1 MGIYKYEELKDSPII
16 QGSIYL
22 HGPRSGTPGEPI
34 SKLVNV
40 GNSGGIR
47 TKNNTLDKKKRA
59 YIVLVSNDNPKWNN
73 ILDPNSNQ
81 AIYFGDNTKPDC
93 EPQDSRGNKALL
105 QAYDDKLKTGFCT
118 PLLIFRKVEERGDY
132 EFFSLAIPHTENDT
146 AGYEEVDADSEGTP
160 VRNFKFTLDLIKT
173 GDKDL
178 RPLINELN
186 FGDPDSPVLT
196 KGITSAQV
204 LEKVSPIQAKP
215 PTEQGFLKYLHEEGF
230 TFDPAFVVDFLLGL
244 KAKQFLIFCGGTGTG
259 KTKLAQLYSQYCHVE
274 PTIIPVGSNWT
285 ECRFITGF
293 INAITSVY
301 SPTAAS
307 EIIMSA
313 EDYPTHPHF
322 LILDEMN
329 LSHIE
334 RYFSDILSAME
345 SGCPVTLGNDEVTI
359 GNNLF
364 IIGTIN
370 VDETTYS
377 ISPKVLDRAN
387 VQSFE
392 SANVDDYLD
401 GANAVSNINGDWNFL
416 EDCMNGLEIRNK
428 KAPEI
433 FKEVKISDSETA
445 DDIHKVLSDIQAAMT
460 DMDLPL
466 GYRTIDE
473 VARFLYA
480 AWIFEGKGKFRSWK
494 HYMDSQILMKIL
506 PKIHGDAKIT
516 DGLKKLKE
524 VCRDFERSSRSIE
537 KMLRTLVNRRYTS
550 FIC

>member
-1 MGIYKYEELKDSPII
+1 MGIYKYEELMDSPIT
-16 QGSIYL
+16 QGSIYQ
-22 HGPRSGTPGEPI
+22 SGEDGKRGEPL
-34 SKLVNV
+34 SVLLHAP
-40 GNSGGIR
+40 NSGGIR
-47 TKNNTLDKKKRA
+47 SKLSDHDRKKRA
-59 YIVLVSNDNPKWNN
+59 YIVLVSSNNPKWKN

-81 AIYFGDNTKPDC
+81 AIYFGDNTDPNR
-93 EPQDSRGNKALL
+93 EPQKAKGNKALL
-105 QAYDDKLKTGFCT
+105 EVYKNKLETGFCI
-118 PLLIFRKVEERGDY
+118 PLLIFKKINELKGY
-132 EFFSLAIPHTENDT
+132 EFFSLAVPHIKDGSP
-146 AGYEEVDADSEGTP
+146 GYVEVDTDSEGTQ

-173 GDKDL
+173 GETDL
-178 RPLINELN
+178 RPLLEKLN
-186 FGDPDSPVLT
+186 FEGPDPRIL
-196 KGITSAQV
+196 KGINSAQTIEE
-204 LEKVSPIQAKP
+204 LIPNQAKP
-215 PTEQGFLKYLHEEGF
+215 PTEQGFLKYLHERGF

-274 PTIIPVGSNWT
+274 PAIIPVGSNWT

-293 INAITSVY
+293 INAITGVY

-345 SGCPVTLGNDEVTI
+345 SGCPITLGNDEVTI
-359 GNNLF
+359 GDNLF

-370 VDETTYS
+370 IDETTYS

-401 GANAVSNINGDWNFL
+401 GTNAASNITGDWNFL

-433 FKEVKISDSETA
+433 FKEIKVSDSKAA

-480 AWIFEGKGKFRSWK
+480 AWIFEGKGKFHSWK
-494 HYMDSQILMKIL
+494 HYIDSQILMKIL

-524 VCRDFERSSRSIE
+524 VCKDFERSLKSID
-537 KMLRTLVNRRYTS
+537 KMIHALANRRYTS